1 MQNVNEIV
9 SRLNQGE
16 TLENIAAE
24 FTTAL
29 NEAQKVYETE
39 KQVAQEKQL
48 EEDKRA
54 DLADIMDAVVA
65 WIKKYYSNMY
75 HEVADGMS
83 PEEAMQTYS
92 LILDII
98 VEAMD
103 KTADSKHSTSM
114 DPMTMMLLSSML
126 KGTQFES
133 PKKAKA
139 KSKAQTE
146 DEALSSFL
154 KSICF

>member
-16 TLENIAAE
+16 SLENIAAE

-39 KQVAQEKQL
+39 KQAAQEKQF
-48 EEDKRA
+48 EENKRT
-54 DLADIMDAVVA
+54 DLADIVDAVIV
-65 WIKKYYSNMY
+65 WIKTYYSDMY

-103 KTADSKHSTSM
+103 KTADPKHSASM
-114 DPMTMMLLSSML
+114 DPMTMMLLSSMF
-126 KGTQFES
+126 KGAQTKP

-139 KSKAQTE
+139 KSE